1 MNSNNNLPK
10 LNNDTTSE
18 TSIFK
23 KVSSLNDKNA
33 TSSTL
38 NDKKDDTKNFDTQD
52 NDTLKTIIKASIDYI
67 KTANSQNIFKLLTE
81 LIFVLV
87 FVIIVKFP
95 FDLIIDLGHNI
106 FTALGIDYTSNALA
120 FWNISFNVLYT
131 IIGLCLYAY
140 LYKERVYKNIIK
152 KNNNSKKA
160 PTK

>member
-67 KTANSQNIFKLLTE
+67 K
-81 LIFVLV
+81 
-87 FVIIVKFP
+87 
-95 FDLIIDLGHNI
+95 
-106 FTALGIDYTSNALA
+106 
-120 FWNISFNVLYT
+120 
-131 IIGLCLYAY
+131 
-140 LYKERVYKNIIK
+140 
-152 KNNNSKKA
+152 
-160 PTK
+160 